1 MNLSMKQKQIN
12 RHRTDLRLPRP
23 RGGRMEWEL
32 GVSRCQLLYR
42 KWINKALL
50 YSIGN
55 YIQYPVI
62 NHDGK
67 EHEKECVYMCN

>member
-1 MNLSMKQKQIN
+1 MKQKQIN

-23 RGGRMEWEL
+23 RGGGRGMEWEL

-67 EHEKECVYMCN
+67 EHEKECVCMCN